1 MGIEI
6 GASSH
11 KTASIRK
18 VVNALEIKFLEVA
31 IRGRSYRKRLRRH
44 DSIMV
49 EYTIAYILGDWRGY
63 LKIKNLI
70 R

>member
-18 VVNALEIKFLEVA
+18 VVSALEIKFLEVA
-31 IRGRSYRKRLRRH
+31 IRGRSYRKRLRRY

-49 EYTIAYILGDWRGY
+49 EYTIAYILGGWRGY
-63 LKIKNLI
+63 KP
-70 R
+70 RQRSG